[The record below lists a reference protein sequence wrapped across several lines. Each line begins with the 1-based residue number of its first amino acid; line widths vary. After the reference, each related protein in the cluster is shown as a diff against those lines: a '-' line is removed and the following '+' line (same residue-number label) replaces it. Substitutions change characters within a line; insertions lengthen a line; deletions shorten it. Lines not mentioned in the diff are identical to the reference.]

1 MTWVMGLPPTKLAGD
16 KRNEVVEQVNINLAR
31 LCSTSHILFKS
42 VGVWYPGLFRDDV
55 HFNRSHGMV
64 WYGNKQVR
72 PSEQGVSAR
81 RGKNKMH
88 RRVRRLEHPY

>member
-55 HFNRSHGMV
+55 HFNRSHG
-64 WYGNKQVR
+64 
-72 PSEQGVSAR
+72 

-88 RRVRRLEHPY
+88 RGVRRLEHPY